1 MERHET
7 YTDYNLSVAL
17 KLTIAR
23 FINSSI
29 VPLVANIA
37 LEDWFDD
44 GGLVSTIFY
53 VILSLSFLDPLMDFV
68 SPFYMIRLIKRCLSR
83 SSGRN
88 SVMSQADANL

>member
-7 YTDYNLSVAL
+7 YTDYNLSVAF

-29 VPLVANIA
+29 VPLVANVA
-37 LEDWFDD
+37 HEDWFND

-53 VILSLSFLDPLMDFV
+53 VMLSLSFLDPFMDFC
-68 SPFYMIRLIKRCLSR
+68 SPNYMLRLIKRCISR
-83 SSGRN
+83 SSGSN